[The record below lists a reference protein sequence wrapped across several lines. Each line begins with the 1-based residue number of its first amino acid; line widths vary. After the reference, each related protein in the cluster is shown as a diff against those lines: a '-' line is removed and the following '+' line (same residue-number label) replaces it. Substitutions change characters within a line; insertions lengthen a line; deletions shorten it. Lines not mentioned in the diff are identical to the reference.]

1 MLVITCVLHVL
12 ALLEFAMHSFQT
24 EHLVNLCVCV
34 CTYACMHVCVCTYVC
49 MCVCVYVYARLDV
62 RMCMHIWM
70 YVCVYV

>member
-24 EHLVNLCVCV
+24 EYLVNLCVCV

-49 MCVCVYVYARLDV
+49 MCICVCTFGCTYVYAHLDVCVYV
-62 RMCMHIWM
+62 
-70 YVCVYV
+70 